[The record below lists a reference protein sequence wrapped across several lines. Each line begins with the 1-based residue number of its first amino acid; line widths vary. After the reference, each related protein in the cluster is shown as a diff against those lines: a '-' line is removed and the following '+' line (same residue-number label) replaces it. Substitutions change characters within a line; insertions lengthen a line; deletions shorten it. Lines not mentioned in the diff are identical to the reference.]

1 MNRSF
6 IGITIDIIDYY
17 PIDYDYNS
25 FCFIFIS
32 ENKEFEHEI
41 SYINRNQIY
50 QKMLINKKDIKFSIK
65 VTKNDALIG
74 ISELIIP
81 IQIINKKE
89 QIYDKICPITV
100 SNSIKKVLFGSV
112 SNSIP
117 LKIGIHIILQYLG
130 NNINIEK
137 NNKKEKVMFKQRKKK
152 DNKEESYTPKKLIS
166 KDKTSDT
173 IKNSNSGVNN
183 KINSIN
189 INLFNSSINR
199 FTKKGESFISN
210 FNNKPLFMKER
221 ACSTH
226 RQKQK
231 SPKIKS
237 MKNTFKDKEIEKDI
251 KTEENIEDKKN
262 NYSIR
267 KNIFNEI
274 NIATDDNSNNNYEN
288 SNNNYDKLLNQ
299 KNDNE
304 DIIDLNNNMNDY
316 IDKNLNIQINNIKEI
331 NEMNKYTNDNLKN
344 LLNYQIKYYDFIK
357 KEVDL
362 GNKYNELV
370 LDYNEKYR
378 TTLMRINKLKEE
390 KNYNQI
396 KKEILLSNE
405 KLYNNSELI
414 KMKNKEF
421 NIINEISSKI
431 NVIKTKNN
439 KEYIDKNGQF
449 LLLFKVLKK
458 INNKFGPIQKL
469 LNQSNSTE
477 TQRINLR
484 NIINKYPKELDI
496 KENIDIAKNNNI
508 NKKTIDKFDYI
519 STKNPDDID
528 IKIEY
533 FLKRFY
539 SKHQLPKIIFKKT
552 SRNNYEYGTQ
562 KIMIKLEGE
571 ALRVRYS
578 AGYLLLD
585 KFVEQNAILEE
596 KRKEKYKNKFTKQ

>member
-1 MNRSF
+1 MNRSY

-17 PIDYDYNS
+17 PIDYDYSS
-25 FCFIFIS
+25 FSFIFIS
-32 ENKEFEHEI
+32 ETKEFEHEI

-65 VTKNDALIG
+65 VTRNDALIG

-81 IQIINKKE
+81 FQIINKKQ
-89 QIYDKICPITV
+89 QIYDKICPITI
-100 SNSIKKVLFGSV
+100 SDSIKKILFGSV

-117 LKIGIHIILQYLG
+117 LKIGIHVIMQYLVNS
-130 NNINIEK
+130 NNLDK
-137 NNKKEKVMFKQRKKK
+137 NNKKDKLNFKQRKKNE
-152 DNKEESYTPKKLIS
+152 NKVKPFTPKKLIN
-166 KDKTSDT
+166 KDNTSDT

-183 KINSIN
+183 KMNSLN
-189 INLFNSSINR
+189 INLLNSSINR
-199 FTKKGESFISN
+199 VSKKGESFISH
-210 FNNKPLFMKER
+210 FNNKNLFLKER

-226 RQKQK
+226 RPKQK
-231 SPKIKS
+231 SPTIKS
-237 MKNTFKDKEIEKDI
+237 MKNTFKDKDKEIEKEI
-251 KTEENIEDKKN
+251 KTEVNIEDKKN
-262 NYSIR
+262 NHSIR
-267 KNIFNEI
+267 KNIINEI
-274 NIATDDNSNNNYEN
+274 NIAIDNNSND
-288 SNNNYDKLLNQ
+288 NYDKLLNQ

-304 DIIDLNNNMNDY
+304 DIVDLNNNMNDY

-331 NEMNKYTNDNLKN
+331 NEMQKYTNDNLKN

-357 KEVDL
+357 KEIDL

-370 LDYNEKYR
+370 LDYDEKYR

-390 KNYNQI
+390 KSYNQI
-396 KKEILLSNE
+396 KKEIILSN
-405 KLYNNSELI
+405 KNLYNNSELI

-431 NVIKTKNN
+431 NVKKTKNN
-439 KEYIDKNGQF
+439 NEYIDKNGQ
-449 LLLFKVLKK
+449 LLLLLKVLKK
-458 INNKFGPIQKL
+458 INNKYGSMQQL

-484 NIINKYPKELDI
+484 NIINKYSKELDI
-496 KENIDIAKNNNI
+496 KENVDMNKNNSN
-508 NKKTIDKFDYI
+508 NKTIIDKFDYV

-533 FLKRFY
+533 FLKQFY
-539 SKHQLPKIIFKKT
+539 LKHQLPKIIFKKT

-571 ALRVRYS
+571 ILRVRY
-578 AGYLLLD
+578 AGGYLLLD
-585 KFVEQNAILEE
+585 KFVEQNAVLEE
-596 KRKEKYKNKFTKQ
+596 NKKKKSKVKQY